1 MLADLFTFLDRG
13 GPVLLVIMAATFVMW
28 SLILERQFYFHF
40 GHKEVAKRTVD
51 IWEAQKKKDEKL
63 KLK

>member
-40 GHKEVAKRTVD
+40 GHKEVAKRNLSQIVD
-51 IWEAQKKKDEKL
+51 LVEL
-63 KLK
+63 FLTSL